1 MRRTAWLNVLL
12 AAVVAALAAW
22 VYFKPDRAA
31 SASHPLSAVKPSE
44 VATIR
49 IERPGA
55 PAILL
60 EKKQDAWFI
69 TAPFAAR
76 GNEVRAQQLVE
87 LVQAHSEHRYPAADL
102 GRFELDQP
110 QARVTLAGQAFSF
123 GMMSPVTRDQYVL
136 TGDAVYAVS
145 PRYGAVLPASAADLL
160 SPRLFGPG
168 EVPVEFVLEAF
179 TLAQRDGAWRQT
191 PAAADASQD
200 DFVRWAEEWRHAT
213 AARVERYAA
222 AKPPADTIRVRL
234 KDGARLTLGVLDRA
248 PEVVLVRLD
257 EKVQYTFRGATAKR
271 MLAPPAA
278 PASPGKK

>member
-1 MRRTAWLNVLL
+1 MHRSIWLNVLL

-22 VYFKPDRAA
+22 VYFKPDRKAGA
-31 SASHPLSAVKPSE
+31 LHPLSAVKPAE

-60 EKKQDAWFI
+60 EKKQEAWYI
-69 TAPFAAR
+69 AAPFAAR

-87 LVQAHSEHRYPAADL
+87 LVQAHSDHRYPAADL
-102 GRFELDQP
+102 GRFELVEP

-168 EVPVEFVLEAF
+168 EVPVEFELEAF
-179 TLAQRDGAWRQT
+179 TVVQRDGAWRQA

-200 DFVRWAEEWRHAT
+200 DLVRWTEEWRHAT
-213 AARVERYAA
+213 AARVEPYAG
-222 AKPPADTIRVRL
+222 AKPPADSIRIRL
-234 KDGARLTLGVLDRA
+234 KDGTRLAVGVLDRA
-248 PEVVLVRLD
+248 PELVLVRLD
-257 EKVQYTFRGATAKR
+257 ENVQYTFRGAAAKR
-271 MLAPPAA
+271 MLAPPGA
-278 PASPGKK
+278 PATPQK